1 MENLKVTPRP
11 VNVAESEFTIHG
23 TNPLLCQKLPR
34 NRLVEDLDKWP
45 TTLKKIT
52 DELAWQYFKANL
64 YLDENNYVSFPAVAV
79 KKAGEEGGRFINGLA
94 MNKIKGLFYIN
105 GNPPHGYVNICTPD
119 GKPLEVPLQLFLVHG
134 RLFGQTVGDVVEI
147 VGHRLVLGDRK
158 DLVSAI
164 LEELA
169 ASFAGLFAQPVEA
182 DDPDGQHRDH
192 DQGEHNT
199 ERLSLD
205 AALQSRT
212 RVCHGLFL
220 SYRVILL

>member
-119 GKPLEVPLQLFLVHG
+119 GKPLEVPEYVEDISRKLNWEDSGLQVHPFVDMIHMKRG
-134 RLFGQTVGDVVEI
+134 G
-147 VGHRLVLGDRK
+147 
-158 DLVSAI
+158 AI
-164 LEELA
+164 PVC
-169 ASFAGLFAQPVEA
+169 FAQIDPPWQMTFKVEWSPMATNPQEVA
-182 DDPDGQHRDH
+182 DIIENAGFYMGIGCRRTQRT
-192 DQGEHNT
+192 GERRFGNFT
-199 ERLSLD
+199 L
-205 AALQSRT
+205 
-212 RVCHGLFL
+212 
-220 SYRVILL
+220 IP